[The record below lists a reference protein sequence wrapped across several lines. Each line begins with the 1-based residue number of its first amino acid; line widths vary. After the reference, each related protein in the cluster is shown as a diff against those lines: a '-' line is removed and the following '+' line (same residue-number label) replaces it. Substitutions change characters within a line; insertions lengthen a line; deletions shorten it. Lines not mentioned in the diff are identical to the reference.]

1 MEVKKISY
9 PVHREIFIILKKNSR
24 MDLGEIA
31 SALGISKTATL
42 KWLVKMENEG
52 QVKRTVRHNMTG
64 RPSYIF
70 SLSDDGKAFD
80 QNSNQNSILMDLV
93 DFMKDHGM
101 SKEFDEYLSERY
113 RKITTLYGDQLMG
126 LPEEKRV
133 RKLLE
138 MRNDD
143 GYMAELKNDPSGNP
157 ILTEY
162 NCPIFK
168 IASRFPAT
176 CKLETD
182 MFNKVMMMDVE
193 NNHRQIDGVD
203 CCVFSLRRR
212 REKYE

>member
-1 MEVKKISY
+1 METRISSQ
-9 PVHREIFIILKKNSR
+9 PVHMEIFIILKKNGK
-24 MDLGEIA
+24 MDLGEIS

-52 QVKRTVRHNMTG
+52 RVKRTVRRNRTG

-70 SLSDDGKAFD
+70 SLSDNGKALD
-80 QNSNQNSILMDLV
+80 ENSTHNSILMDLI

-101 SKEFDEYLSERY
+101 SKGFDEYLAERY
-113 RKITTLYGDQLMG
+113 KKITTIYGNQLLG

-133 RKLLE
+133 QKLLD
-138 MRNDD
+138 MRNED
-143 GYMAELKNDPSGNP
+143 GYFAELKNDPSGNS
-157 ILTEY
+157 IMTEY

-168 IASRFPAT
+168 IASRFPVT
-176 CKLETD
+176 CQLETD

-203 CCVFSLRRR
+203 CCVFSLKRRK
-212 REKYE
+212 ETYL